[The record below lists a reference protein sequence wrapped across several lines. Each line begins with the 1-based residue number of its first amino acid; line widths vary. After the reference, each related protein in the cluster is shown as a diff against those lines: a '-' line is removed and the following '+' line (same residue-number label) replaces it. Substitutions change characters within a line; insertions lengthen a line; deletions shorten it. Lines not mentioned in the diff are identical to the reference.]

1 MVLGMRVAVAGRC
14 ACLLPRG
21 ESRIDGGLDRGS
33 GIGLGISLPFL
44 GTLVITAQIVPGK
57 PGR

>member
-1 MVLGMRVAVAGRC
+1 MRVAVAGRC
-14 ACLLPRG
+14 ACFLPRG
-21 ESRIDGGLDRGS
+21 ELNRRRAGL